1 MAPRYSSPPPPE
13 MGPYGPPQYG
23 PPQRPPM
30 WDYDYPRPTPRAAYY
45 GPYDPAYGPPR
56 YVTHRRNLCV

>member
-1 MAPRYSSPPPPE
+1 MAPRYASPPPPE
-13 MGPYGPPQYG
+13 MGPYG

-30 WDYDYPRPTPRAAYY
+30 WDYDYPRPTPRYY

-56 YVTHRRNLCV
+56 